1 MGNTVVIAEKPSV
14 ARDIARVLGCKK
26 NGNGFISG
34 DNDYIVTWA
43 VGHLAVLFEPED
55 YDQKFK
61 KWYFRDLPII
71 PDKMNIKPAKATEEQ
86 FNIIK
91 SLINSPK
98 TDLLICATD
107 SGREGELIFRY
118 IYELAKCKKPFKRL
132 WISSMTDE
140 AIKNGFAN
148 LKDGKDYDKLYESA
162 KCRSEADWL
171 VGINASRAFS
181 VMYNTNLSIG
191 RVQSPTLGIIVDRQ
205 KEIDSFDVKT
215 YYEVQAIYKNFLGV
229 WFREVDGVRDT
240 KIILKDEADKIVST
254 VSKKDGIVS
263 LIESEEKQVPPPLLY
278 DLTELQRDANK
289 KYGFS
294 AEKTL
299 NIVQDLY
306 EKRKAV
312 TYPRT
317 DSRYLS
323 DDMIKVIPI
332 ILKRINFEPY
342 SKFLN
347 YVFSLDKLPITKR
360 IVDNSKITDHHAIIP
375 TNSNINTTNFS
386 KEEKQVFDLIARRFI
401 SVFYPYNIYTITRII
416 VTCEGE
422 NFISKGKTIKQ
433 VGWTALYEGQDNSDS
448 KSKTKKGKKNQSDD
462 EDQILPDLSKGD
474 IIHIKEA
481 KAIDKK
487 TKPPSQYTEA
497 SLLSAMEHAGRFVEN
512 EELKEKLKEGGLGT
526 PATRAGIIER
536 LISVGYMKRSGKS
549 IIPTDKGKK
558 LMLIIPPELRSPET
572 TGKWEKGLE
581 SIYKG
586 NMQPERFMQS
596 IIKFVNFLVKEAEL
610 LAMKDKDTQDFI
622 FENMK
627 KNMPEKALG
636 VCPICKKGYIFEN
649 SKAFYCSKWQQGCK
663 FTVWK
668 NSLAKS
674 GIPELT
680 ADMMKDLLN
689 SSSIELKEG
698 TITYKTSE
706 GIRFVKN
713 S

>member
-26 NGNGFISG
+26 NGNGFIAG
-34 DNDYIVTWA
+34 DNNYIVTWA
-43 VGHLAVLFEPED
+43 VGHLAVLYEPED

-71 PDKMNIKPAKATEEQ
+71 PSKMNIKPAKATEEQ

-91 SLINSPK
+91 NIINSPK

-118 IYELAKCKKPFKRL
+118 IYELAKCTKPFKRL

-215 YYEVQAIYKNFLGV
+215 YYEVQAIYDNFLGV
-229 WFREVDGVRDT
+229 WFREVNGVRDT
-240 KIILKDEADKIVST
+240 KIILKDEADKIVAT

-263 LIESEEKQVPPPLLY
+263 LVESEEKQIPPPLLY

-323 DDMIKVIPI
+323 DDMVKVIPI

-347 YVFSLDKLPITKR
+347 YVFSLEKLPITKR

-386 KEEKQVFDLIARRFI
+386 KEEKEVFDLIARRFI

-416 VTCEGE
+416 VTCENE

-433 VGWTALYEGQDNSDS
+433 AGWTALYEGQENNNS
-448 KSKTKKGKKNQSDD
+448 KPKTKKGKKNQADD

-474 IIHIKEA
+474 VVKIKEA
-481 KAIDKK
+481 KAVDKK

-497 SLLSAMEHAGRFVEN
+497 TLLSAMEHAGRFVEN

-536 LISVGYMKRSGKS
+536 LISVGYMKRVGKS
-549 IIPTDKGKK
+549 LVPTDKGKK
-558 LMLIIPPELRSPET
+558 LMSIIPPELRSPET

-596 IIKFVNFLVKEAEL
+596 IVKFVNFLVKESEI
-610 LAMKDKDTQDFI
+610 LANKDKNNQDFV
-622 FENMK
+622 FENVK
-627 KNMPEKALG
+627 KNVPEKALG
-636 VCPICKKGYIFEN
+636 ICPVCKKGYIFEN

-663 FTVWK
+663 FTLWK
-668 NSLAKS
+668 NSLSKVGVS
-674 GIPELT
+674 ELT
-680 ADMMKDLLN
+680 ADIVKELLN
-689 SSSIELKEG
+689 SGLVKIEEG

-713 S
+713 P

>member
-1 MGNTVVIAEKPSV
+1 M
-14 ARDIARVLGCKK
+14 
-26 NGNGFISG
+26 
-34 DNDYIVTWA
+34 
-43 VGHLAVLFEPED
+43 
-55 YDQKFK
+55 
-61 KWYFRDLPII
+61 
-71 PDKMNIKPAKATEEQ
+71 
-86 FNIIK
+86 
-91 SLINSPK
+91 
-98 TDLLICATD
+98 
-107 SGREGELIFRY
+107 
-118 IYELAKCKKPFKRL
+118 
-132 WISSMTDE
+132 
-140 AIKNGFAN
+140 
-148 LKDGKDYDKLYESA
+148 
-162 KCRSEADWL
+162 
-171 VGINASRAFS
+171 
-181 VMYNTNLSIG
+181 
-191 RVQSPTLGIIVDRQ
+191 
-205 KEIDSFDVKT
+205 
-215 YYEVQAIYKNFLGV
+215 QAIYDNFLGV
-229 WFREVDGVRDT
+229 WFREVNGVRDT
-240 KIILKDEADKIVST
+240 KIILKDEADKIVAT

-263 LIESEEKQVPPPLLY
+263 LVESEEKQIPPPLLY

-323 DDMIKVIPI
+323 DDMVKVIPI

-347 YVFSLDKLPITKR
+347 YVFSLEKLPITKR

-386 KEEKQVFDLIARRFI
+386 KEEKEVFDLIARRFI

-416 VTCEGE
+416 VTCENE

-433 VGWTALYEGQDNSDS
+433 AGWTALYEGQENNNS
-448 KSKTKKGKKNQSDD
+448 KPKTKKGKKNQADD

-474 IIHIKEA
+474 VVKIKEA
-481 KAIDKK
+481 KAVDKK

-497 SLLSAMEHAGRFVEN
+497 TLLSAMEHAGRFVEN

-536 LISVGYMKRSGKS
+536 LISVGYMKRVGKS
-549 IIPTDKGKK
+549 LVPTDKGKK
-558 LMLIIPPELRSPET
+558 LMSIIPPELRSPET

-596 IIKFVNFLVKEAEL
+596 IVKFVNFLVKESEI
-610 LAMKDKDTQDFI
+610 LANKDKNNQDFV
-622 FENMK
+622 FENVK
-627 KNMPEKALG
+627 KNVPEKALG
-636 VCPICKKGYIFEN
+636 ICPVCKKGYIFEN

-663 FTVWK
+663 FTLWK
-668 NSLAKS
+668 NSLSKVGVS
-674 GIPELT
+674 ELT
-680 ADMMKDLLN
+680 ADIVKELLN
-689 SSSIELKEG
+689 SGLVKIEEG

-713 S
+713 P

>member
-26 NGNGFISG
+26 NGNGFIAG
-34 DNDYIVTWA
+34 DNNYIVTWA
-43 VGHLAVLFEPED
+43 VGHLAVLYEPED

-71 PDKMNIKPAKATEEQ
+71 PSKMNIKPAKATEEQ

-91 SLINSPK
+91 NIINSPK

-118 IYELAKCKKPFKRL
+118 IYELAKCTKPFKRL

-215 YYEVQAIYKNFLGV
+215 YYEVQAIYDNFLGV
-229 WFREVDGVRDT
+229 WFREVNGVRDT
-240 KIILKDEADKIVST
+240 KIILKDEADKIVAT

-263 LIESEEKQVPPPLLY
+263 LVESEEKQIPPPLLY

-347 YVFSLDKLPITKR
+347 YVFSLEKLPITKR

-386 KEEKQVFDLIARRFI
+386 KEEKEVFDLIARRFI

-416 VTCEGE
+416 VTCENE

-433 VGWTALYEGQDNSDS
+433 AGWTALYEGQENNNS
-448 KSKTKKGKKNQSDD
+448 KPKTKKGKKNQADD
-462 EDQILPDLSKGD
+462 EDQILPDLSKGNVVK
-474 IIHIKEA
+474 IKEA
-481 KAIDKK
+481 KAVDKK

-497 SLLSAMEHAGRFVEN
+497 TLLSAMEHAGRFVEN

-536 LISVGYMKRSGKS
+536 LISVGYMKRVGKS
-549 IIPTDKGKK
+549 LVPTDKGKK
-558 LMLIIPPELRSPET
+558 LMSIIPPELRSPET

-596 IIKFVNFLVKEAEL
+596 IVKFVNFLVKESEI
-610 LAMKDKDTQDFI
+610 LANKDKNNQDFV
-622 FENMK
+622 FENVK
-627 KNMPEKALG
+627 KNVPEKALG
-636 VCPICKKGYIFEN
+636 ICPVCKKGYIFEN

-663 FTVWK
+663 FTLWK
-668 NSLAKS
+668 NSLSKVGVS
-674 GIPELT
+674 ELT
-680 ADMMKDLLN
+680 ADIVKELLN
-689 SSSIELKEG
+689 SGLVKIEEG

-713 S
+713 P

>member
-26 NGNGFISG
+26 NGNGFIAG
-34 DNDYIVTWA
+34 DNNYIVTWA
-43 VGHLAVLFEPED
+43 VGHLAVLYEPED

-71 PDKMNIKPAKATEEQ
+71 PSKMNIKPAKATEEQ

-91 SLINSPK
+91 NIINSPK

-118 IYELAKCKKPFKRL
+118 IYELAKCTKPFKRL

-215 YYEVQAIYKNFLGV
+215 YYEVQAIYDNFLGV
-229 WFREVDGVRDT
+229 WFREVNGVRDT
-240 KIILKDEADKIVST
+240 KIILKDEADKIVAT

-263 LIESEEKQVPPPLLY
+263 LVESEEKQIPPPLLY

-323 DDMIKVIPI
+323 DDMVKVIPI

-347 YVFSLDKLPITKR
+347 YVFSLEKLPITKR

-386 KEEKQVFDLIARRFI
+386 KEEKEVFDLIARRFI

-416 VTCEGE
+416 VTCENE

-433 VGWTALYEGQDNSDS
+433 AGWTALYEGQENNNS
-448 KSKTKKGKKNQSDD
+448 KPKTKKGKKNQADD

-474 IIHIKEA
+474 VVKIKEA
-481 KAIDKK
+481 KAVDKK

-497 SLLSAMEHAGRFVEN
+497 TLLSAMEHAGRFVEN

-536 LISVGYMKRSGKS
+536 LISVGYMKRVGKS
-549 IIPTDKGKK
+549 LVPTDKGKK
-558 LMLIIPPELRSPET
+558 LMSIIPPELRSPET
-572 TGKWEKGLE
+572 TAKWEKGLE

-596 IIKFVNFLVKEAEL
+596 IVKFVNFLVKESEI
-610 LAMKDKDTQDFI
+610 LANKDKNNQDFV
-622 FENMK
+622 FENVK
-627 KNMPEKALG
+627 KNVPEKALG
-636 VCPICKKGYIFEN
+636 ICPVCKKGYIFEN

-663 FTVWK
+663 FTLWK
-668 NSLAKS
+668 NSLSKVVVS
-674 GIPELT
+674 ELT
-680 ADMMKDLLN
+680 ADIVKELLN
-689 SSSIELKEG
+689 SGLVKIEEG

-713 S
+713 P

>member
-26 NGNGFISG
+26 NGNGFIAG
-34 DNDYIVTWA
+34 DNNYIVTWA
-43 VGHLAVLFEPED
+43 VGHLAVLYEPED

-71 PDKMNIKPAKATEEQ
+71 PSKMNIKPAKATEEQ

-91 SLINSPK
+91 NIINSPK

-118 IYELAKCKKPFKRL
+118 IYELAKCTKPFKRL

-215 YYEVQAIYKNFLGV
+215 YYEVQAIYDNFLGV
-229 WFREVDGVRDT
+229 WFREVNGVRDT
-240 KIILKDEADKIVST
+240 KIILKDEADKIVAT

-263 LIESEEKQVPPPLLY
+263 LVESEEKQIPPPLLY

-323 DDMIKVIPI
+323 DDMVKVIPI

-347 YVFSLDKLPITKR
+347 YVFSLEKLPITKR

-386 KEEKQVFDLIARRFI
+386 KEEKEVFDLIARRFI

-416 VTCEGE
+416 VTCENE

-433 VGWTALYEGQDNSDS
+433 AGWTALYEGQENNNS
-448 KSKTKKGKKNQSDD
+448 KPKTKKGKKNQADD

-474 IIHIKEA
+474 VVKIKEA
-481 KAIDKK
+481 KAVDKK

-497 SLLSAMEHAGRFVEN
+497 TLLSAMEHAGRFVEN

-536 LISVGYMKRSGKS
+536 LISVGYMKRVGKS
-549 IIPTDKGKK
+549 LVPTDKGKK
-558 LMLIIPPELRSPET
+558 LMSIIPPELRSPET

-596 IIKFVNFLVKEAEL
+596 IVKFVNFLVKESEI
-610 LAMKDKDTQDFI
+610 LANKDKNNQDFV
-622 FENMK
+622 FENVK
-627 KNMPEKALG
+627 KNVPEKALG
-636 VCPICKKGYIFEN
+636 ICPVCKKGYIFEN

-663 FTVWK
+663 FTLWK
-668 NSLAKS
+668 NSLSKVVVS
-674 GIPELT
+674 ELT
-680 ADMMKDLLN
+680 ADIVKELLN
-689 SSSIELKEG
+689 SGLVKIEEG

-713 S
+713 P

>member
-26 NGNGFISG
+26 NGNGFIAG
-34 DNDYIVTWA
+34 DNNYIVTWA
-43 VGHLAVLFEPED
+43 VGHLAVLYEPED

-71 PDKMNIKPAKATEEQ
+71 PSKMNIKPAKATEEQ

-91 SLINSPK
+91 NIINSPK

-118 IYELAKCKKPFKRL
+118 IYELAKCTKPFKRL

-148 LKDGKDYDKLYESA
+148 LKDGKDYDKFYESA

-215 YYEVQAIYKNFLGV
+215 YYEVQAIYDNFLGV
-229 WFREVDGVRDT
+229 WFREVNGVRDT
-240 KIILKDEADKIVST
+240 KIILKDEADKIVAT

-263 LIESEEKQVPPPLLY
+263 LVESEEKQIPPPLLY

-347 YVFSLDKLPITKR
+347 YVFSLEKLPITKR

-386 KEEKQVFDLIARRFI
+386 KEEKEVFDLIARRFI

-416 VTCEGE
+416 VTCENE

-433 VGWTALYEGQDNSDS
+433 VGWTALYEGQENNNS
-448 KSKTKKGKKNQSDD
+448 KPKTKKGKKNQADD

-474 IIHIKEA
+474 VVKIKEA
-481 KAIDKK
+481 KAVDKK

-497 SLLSAMEHAGRFVEN
+497 TLLSAMEHAGRFVEN

-536 LISVGYMKRSGKS
+536 LISVGYMKRVGKS
-549 IIPTDKGKK
+549 LVPTDKGKK
-558 LMLIIPPELRSPET
+558 LMSIIPPELRSPET

-596 IIKFVNFLVKEAEL
+596 IVKFVNFLVKESEI
-610 LAMKDKDTQDFI
+610 LANKDKNNQDFV
-622 FENMK
+622 FENVK
-627 KNMPEKALG
+627 KNVPEKALG
-636 VCPICKKGYIFEN
+636 ICPVCKKGYIFEN

-663 FTVWK
+663 FTLWK
-668 NSLAKS
+668 NSLSKVGVS
-674 GIPELT
+674 ELT
-680 ADMMKDLLN
+680 ADIVKELLN
-689 SSSIELKEG
+689 SGLVKIEEG